1 MSFDAEEKQWKCVKG
16 GTVNFQRVSSIVRDI
31 GEPCLYQSPI
41 KINKMLKPEKW
52 QATFDS
58 EGKIL
63 GFQKVLKL
71 IILGGVDPSI
81 RPEVWEFLL
90 GCYSLSST
98 AEYRRQLR
106 TARRE
111 RYRDLVK
118 QCQRMHSSIG
128 TGSLAYIVGSKVM
141 DMRISSK
148 EDRGRDTEVQSA
160 RFTDATSDNIEANF
174 VMNRKSSDK
183 SYTCQK
189 EGSDD
194 SGDLVCVR
202 DSAMGGAYDS
212 SCRIPSPDPCNY
224 TFPTAHQ
231 THEPN
236 YMAGSYLDFPALP
249 FRDLFEE
256 NNEDTKVDSLHEDKN
271 SSKRKLRYDDEHMH
285 SFEIDNNADLVV
297 ESDSLPTNS
306 VSQYDNPKSDIINSD
321 MRESISRTSNLE
333 YGAELFNGLRIS
345 DAPELPAQYATTSQ
359 GGGASEDRVSEW
371 LWTLHRIVVD
381 VVRTDSHLEFYEDTK
396 NLARMSDILAVYAW
410 VDPATGYCQGMSDLL
425 SPFIVLFED
434 NADAFWCFEM
444 LLRRMRENFKMEGP
458 TGVMKQLQALWHIL
472 ELTDREMFSHLSHIG
487 AQSLH
492 FAFRMLLVLF
502 RRELSFNE
510 ALCMWEM
517 IWAADFNVTLTC
529 LLDENCPEVL
539 AIQLSKE
546 AETESGEESTDCGG
560 NPSKHGTVERSI
572 SDNGIESLAARPFCG
587 LTKTFWSRSDHFQIR
602 TLVSSTKNGD
612 DELPVFCVAAVLIIN
627 RQKIIRE
634 TRSIDDLIK
643 IFNDNIL
650 KIRVKRCV
658 RTAIKLRKK
667 YFYKVVRLFCC
678 LVGFEA
684 KALSLLSLPSLSLRH
699 STGNM
704 VLCGDWLQIFGLFVF
719 WLQSSEVEICG

>member
-1 MSFDAEEKQWKCVKG
+1 MSFDGDEKQWKCGKG
-16 GTVNFQRVSSIVRDI
+16 GPVNFQRVSSIVRDI
-31 GEPCLYQSPI
+31 GEPCLHQSPI
-41 KINKMLKPEKW
+41 KVVIALSKMLKPDKW

-58 EGKIL
+58 DGKVF

-98 AEYRRQLR
+98 AENRRQLR

-118 QCQRMHSSIG
+118 QCQIMHSSIG
-128 TGSLAYIVGSKVM
+128 TGSLAYVVGSKVM
-141 DMRISSK
+141 DMRMSSK
-148 EDRGRDTEVQSA
+148 EDGRRDAELQSGRISEA
-160 RFTDATSDNIEANF
+160 SINKIDDNC
-174 VMNRKSSDK
+174 VLDSKSTNK
-183 SYTCQK
+183 SYTCRK
-189 EGSDD
+189 ESSSD

-202 DSAMGGAYDS
+202 GSTMGGAYDS
-212 SCRIPSPDPCNY
+212 SGLLPSPDPCNCSS
-224 TFPTAHQ
+224 PTAHG
-231 THEPN
+231 THESN
-236 YMAGSYLDFPALP
+236 YVAESYLDFPALP
-249 FRDLFEE
+249 VRDLFEE
-256 NNEDTKVDSLHEDKN
+256 NNKDRKVIRLHEDKC
-271 SSKRKLRYDDEHMH
+271 STRRKLRYEDEHMH
-285 SFEIDNNADLVV
+285 SFQINNNADLVV
-297 ESDSLPTNS
+297 ESNGLPSNDVSLYANS
-306 VSQYDNPKSDIINSD
+306 KSEIICPEVH
-321 MRESISRTSNLE
+321 ESLSRSKNLE
-333 YGAELFNGLRIS
+333 YEAELLNRLRIS
-345 DAPELPAQYATTSQ
+345 DEPETPAKYATTSQ
-359 GGGASEDRVSEW
+359 GGAASEDRVSEW

-425 SPFIVLFED
+425 SPFVVLFED

-472 ELTDREMFSHLSHIG
+472 ELTDREMFSHLSYIG
-487 AQSLH
+487 AESLH

-517 IWAADFNVTLTC
+517 IWAADFDVSLTC

-539 AIQLSKE
+539 AIQLPKE
-546 AETESGEESTDCGG
+546 TEAESGEESIVSNGVGPKGG
-560 NPSKHGTVERSI
+560 FPSKHGTVERSI
-572 SDNGIESLAARPFCG
+572 SDNTGIRSTSTRPFCG
-587 LTKTFWSRSDHFQIR
+587 LTKTFWSRNDRIQIR
-602 TLVSSTKNGD
+602 TLVSSTRNGD
-612 DELPVFCVAAVLIIN
+612 DELPVFCVAAILIMN

-634 TRSIDDLIK
+634 THSIDDLIK

-650 KIRVKRCV
+650 KIRIKRCV

-667 YFYKVVRLFCC
+667 YFYKLIKGRGPVAQN
-678 LVGFEA
+678 G
-684 KALSLLSLPSLSLRH
+684 S
-699 STGNM
+699 
-704 VLCGDWLQIFGLFVF
+704 
-719 WLQSSEVEICG
+719 